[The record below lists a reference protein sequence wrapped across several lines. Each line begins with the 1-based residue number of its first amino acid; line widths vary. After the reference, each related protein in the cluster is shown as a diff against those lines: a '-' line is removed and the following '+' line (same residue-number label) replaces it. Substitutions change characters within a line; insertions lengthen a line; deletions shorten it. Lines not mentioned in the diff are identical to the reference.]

1 MILKNVLNKFTI
13 YLSSMHSDSDNEQD
27 MSNKAFWAS
36 VAGTVGAIVTCP
48 LEVVKTRLQSSS
60 SGFHSVCLPKIALPE
75 GNSHGT
81 CKTILP
87 PQRRGINTVTSRHAT
102 QFLAISHYDG
112 GIPPSNKSMGLA
124 QCIR

>member
-1 MILKNVLNKFTI
+1 ML
-13 YLSSMHSDSDNEQD
+13 
-27 MSNKAFWAS
+27 WAR

-60 SGFHSVCLPKIALPE
+60 SGFHVHKVCVPNIASPE
-75 GNSHGT
+75 GNNHVT

-87 PQRRGINTVTSRHAT
+87 SQRRGINTVTSRHAT

-112 GIPPSNKSMGLA
+112 GMPPGNKSMGLV
-124 QCIR
+124 QCLR